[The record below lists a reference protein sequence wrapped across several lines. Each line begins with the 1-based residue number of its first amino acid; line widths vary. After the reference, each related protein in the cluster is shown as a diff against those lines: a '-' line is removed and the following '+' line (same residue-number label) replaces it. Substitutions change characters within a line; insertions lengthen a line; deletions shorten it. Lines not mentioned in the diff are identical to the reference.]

1 MKISNFG
8 SLQTKVV
15 NHQLTLGW
23 GVPILCDEKP
33 EIYF

>member
-15 NHQLTLGW
+15 NHQLTLGR
-23 GVPILCDEKP
+23 GVPILYDEKP
-33 EIYF
+33 KINF